1 MMLLHAP
8 AVQAQEWPNKP
19 VRIVAPFAPGGSADT
34 LGRIIAEQLS
44 EAFHQQFFVENK
56 PGAGGV
62 VGSQMVSRAE
72 PDGYTLL
79 ISGIAS
85 HAIAPII
92 NPAIGYDPVRDFTH
106 IAYLGGP
113 PIVIVV
119 RPQLGPKTIQD
130 FIAYGRK
137 SSEKLSYASPGTGTA
152 GHLVGEFFGH
162 KTGVPMEHV
171 PYRGAAL
178 GVTDLVGGHVSFGSM
193 TWTTAQGQIQAGTL
207 LPLVVSSKAR
217 LPDYPNIPT
226 LLELGYPELVCT
238 TWFSL
243 SGPPKLPDEIVHK
256 LNREVV
262 KALQRPEVQKRLRDE
277 QIIAEPMTAA
287 EFTKFVEAE
296 LAHWK
301 PIAQQ
306 AGFKVN

>member
-1 MMLLHAP
+1 
-8 AVQAQEWPNKP
+8 
-19 VRIVAPFAPGGSADT
+19 
-34 LGRIIAEQLS
+34 
-44 EAFHQQFFVENK
+44 
-56 PGAGGV
+56 
-62 VGSQMVSRAE
+62 
-72 PDGYTLL
+72 
-79 ISGIAS
+79 
-85 HAIAPII
+85 
-92 NPAIGYDPVRDFTH
+92 
-106 IAYLGGP
+106 
-113 PIVIVV
+113 
-119 RPQLGPKTIQD
+119 
-130 FIAYGRK
+130 
-137 SSEKLSYASPGTGTA
+137 
-152 GHLVGEFFGH
+152 
-162 KTGVPMEHV
+162 
-171 PYRGAAL
+171 
-178 GVTDLVGGHVSFGSM
+178 
-193 TWTTAQGQIQAGTL
+193 
-207 LPLVVSSKAR
+207 VVSSKAR